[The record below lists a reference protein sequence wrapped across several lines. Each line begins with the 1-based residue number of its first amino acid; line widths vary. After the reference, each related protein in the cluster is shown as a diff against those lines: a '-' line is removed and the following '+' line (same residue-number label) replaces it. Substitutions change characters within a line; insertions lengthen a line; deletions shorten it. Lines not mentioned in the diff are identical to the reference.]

1 MTTTELLALNNRKKE
16 RNSGPNW
23 GHLAMSAMALAKPH
37 GLSAA
42 ESFPELTREIST
54 GMLFDIQM
62 NNRFVGKGYFQLSNR
77 VLKDSPG
84 YHVPVLVEPVLAY
97 LLTNPRGVYVDGT
110 LGGGGH
116 AAALLNRLAPEAKL
130 IGIDRDPD
138 ALDFCRNR
146 LAKFSGQILL
156 RQANFD
162 EMTDVVQ
169 DLGFTGVDGV
179 FLDLG
184 VSSYQ
189 IDSNW
194 RGFSFSR
201 PGPLDMRME
210 KEQSLSAADVV
221 NGYAYKDLKR
231 IFKVYG
237 EERHAG
243 RIAMAILNA
252 RKNGPIQT
260 TEQLVDVIARV
271 VPANFRNKTLARI
284 FQAIRIEVNQELA
297 HLEKALDQ
305 AVSLLKP
312 GGRLVVIS
320 YHSLEDRIVK
330 HFFRKIAQPCECPPE
345 WPACP
350 CNEKARLS
358 ILTRRPL
365 SAPPEEVAQN
375 PRARSAKLRAAEK
388 IGEER

>member
-1 MTTTELLALNNRKKE
+1 MTTTELLALRNRKKNS
-16 RNSGPNW
+16 NSGLNW
-23 GHLAMSAMALAKPH
+23 SHLAVSAMALSRLNPFVSRENFP
-37 GLSAA
+37 GLAG
-42 ESFPELTREIST
+42 EIST

-77 VLKDSPG
+77 VLKESPG

-97 LLTNPRGVYVDGT
+97 WLTNPSGVYVDGT

-116 AAALLNRLAPEAKL
+116 AAAILNRLTPAAKL

-138 ALDFCRNR
+138 ALEFARNR
-146 LAKFSGQILL
+146 LSKFSNQILL

-162 EMTDVVQ
+162 EMAEVVH
-169 DLGFTGVDGV
+169 DLGFSTVDGIL
-179 FLDLG
+179 LDLG

-189 IDSNW
+189 IDSEQ

-201 PGPLDMRME
+201 SGPLDMRME
-210 KEQSLSAADVV
+210 KEQALSAADVV
-221 NGYAYKDLKR
+221 NSYDYKKLKG
-231 IFKVYG
+231 IFKIYG

-260 TEQLVDVIARV
+260 TDQLVEIVGRV
-271 VPANFRNKTLARI
+271 VPTNFRNKTLARI

-297 HLEKALDQ
+297 HLEKALEQ
-305 AVSLLKP
+305 AVSLLNP
-312 GGRLVVIS
+312 GGRLVVLS

-330 HFFRKIAQPCECPPE
+330 HFFRKMAQPCECPPE
-345 WPACP
+345 WPTCP
-350 CNEKARLS
+350 CDEKPQVK

-365 SAPPEEVAQN
+365 TAPPEEVAQN

-388 IGEER
+388 IGEEK